1 VSEHE
6 LDTLLVETIARHFPD
21 AHIDGTTVDLAV
33 AGLRIDCHVNGVR
46 PLGVFSSA
54 SLFFYLSGG
63 ALGERPVFASI
74 SGYDETP
81 EHAVVV
87 GACNWA
93 CSFGPVLRAALA
105 GEEQPGVA
113 RTSADIHGQRFHLFV
128 DGLDRVMSFGEPD
141 PDLARTK
148 AARARLGAAPWLV
161 GVVAASGRLPVLPA
175 DRPSVLSVFV
185 GERPD
190 GRIVEVKVHGVDWPA
205 AQAAIAGDSEPA
217 GAMTLLREL
226 AVAVPAWKPGP
237 LARGAVATTL
247 AGLGE
252 PLEHGARTAVD
263 WRGWRAHG
271 GELGPPLVQDEL
283 ERLERATGPLPDDI
297 RQFFAEVAGRGAGP
311 GYGLLPPSAALAAG
325 SFDWRDGEQPDGPP
339 AGVLPL
345 AHAGC
350 GVVWLLVLRGPHRG
364 EVWVDAGGS
373 DRIARRVAGS
383 FEGWYRAWLDA
394 AVRDA
399 GPWTQWNGHACATP
413 RVLSRVLDQIEG
425 EGVSA
430 DDAVAALADR
440 IGEGSICITTAG
452 SPYFQAGA
460 VIDPCHSCAAT
471 AARVG
476 VTDGAF
482 QVGAAP
488 LQDA

>member
-1 VSEHE
+1 VSDGE
-6 LDTLLVETIARHFPD
+6 LDRLLVETIARHFPG
-21 AHIDGTTVDLAV
+21 ATIDGTVVDLAV

-46 PLGVFSSA
+46 PLGAFSSA
-54 SLFFYLSGG
+54 SLFFHLSGG
-63 ALGERPVFASI
+63 ALGERPIFASI
-74 SGYDETP
+74 SGYEESP

-105 GEEQPGVA
+105 GEEQPEVT
-113 RTSADIHGQRFHLFV
+113 RTTADIHGQRFHLLV
-128 DGLDRVMSFGEPD
+128 DGLDRVMSFGEAD
-141 PDLARTK
+141 PDLARTR
-148 AARARLGAAPWLV
+148 AARARLGGTPWLV

-175 DRPSVLSVFV
+175 DRPSVLSLFV

-205 AQAAIAGDSEPA
+205 AHAAIDGDCEPA

-237 LARGAVATTL
+237 LARGALDATF
-247 AGLGE
+247 AGLRQ
-252 PLEHGARTAVD
+252 PLEDGARTAVD

-271 GELGPPLVQDEL
+271 GQLGPPLAE
-283 ERLERATGPLPDDI
+283 EEIARLERAAGPLPDDV
-297 RQFFAEVAGRGAGP
+297 RQFFAEVAGSGAGP
-311 GYGLLPPSAALAAG
+311 GYGLLRPTALLAEG
-325 SFDWRDGEQPDGPP
+325 TFDWRDGEEPDGPP

-383 FEGWYRAWLDA
+383 FETWYRAWLDD

-399 GPWTQWNGHACATP
+399 GPWTQWNGDACATP
-413 RVLSRVLDQIEG
+413 GVLSQILDQIEA
-425 EGVSA
+425 EGVTG
-430 DDAVAALADR
+430 DDALAALAER
-440 IGEGSICITTAG
+440 IGDGAICITTAG
-452 SPYFQAGA
+452 SPYFPAGA

-482 QVGAAP
+482 QVGVAP
-488 LQDA
+488 LEDA